1 MTNSDYSITSL
12 QKYLPMLRKLYGWTM
27 EQLGDRIGVTKQT
40 ISNLERG
47 NPKMTKLQYIAIR
60 SVFELEANERSEE
73 EKENLL
79 KILNLVC
86 DYDEGISE
94 EQRSEALDA
103 AIVVAGATASGVATA
118 SAIKVLTSSLASVG
132 LVATVPVAVPV
143 IAGMAT
149 GSWLTKMLREKNT
162 EEKARKKENER

>member
-60 SVFELEANERSEE
+60 SVFELEANERSE
-73 EKENLL
+73 
-79 KILNLVC
+79 
-86 DYDEGISE
+86 
-94 EQRSEALDA
+94 
-103 AIVVAGATASGVATA
+103 
-118 SAIKVLTSSLASVG
+118 
-132 LVATVPVAVPV
+132 
-143 IAGMAT
+143 
-149 GSWLTKMLREKNT
+149 
-162 EEKARKKENER
+162 

>member
-1 MTNSDYSITSL
+1 MTNSDYSIASL
-12 QKYLPMLRKLYGWTM
+12 QKYLSMLRKLYGWTM

-60 SVFELEANERSEE
+60 SVFESEANERPNE

-86 DYDEGISE
+86 DNDENISD

-103 AIVVAGATASGVATA
+103 AMVVAGATASGVATA
-118 SAIKVLTSSLASVG
+118 SAIKILASSLASVG
-132 LVATVPVAVPV
+132 LIAVVPSAVPV
-143 IAGMAT
+143 VAGLAT
-149 GSWLTKMLREKNT
+149 GSWLTKMLRDKNT
-162 EEKARKKENER
+162 EEKEKKGK